1 MMTKPDPDREWK
13 MDLLR
18 INDRRSGARS
28 GSFLFYGRGFVFC
41 YDGLA
46 DGVWYSM
53 EFFRRFGK
61 KVALTVINTQTDQ
74 LDHFFLC
81 FDSLCDQADIF
92 AVAEFDQTLDQR
104 TFYGVFMNV
113 LDE

>member
-1 MMTKPDPDREWK
+1 

-28 GSFLFYGRGFVFC
+28 GSFLLDGRGLVFC

-61 KVALTVINTQTDQ
+61 KVALTVVNAQTDQ

-81 FDSLCDQADIF
+81 LDSLCDQADIF